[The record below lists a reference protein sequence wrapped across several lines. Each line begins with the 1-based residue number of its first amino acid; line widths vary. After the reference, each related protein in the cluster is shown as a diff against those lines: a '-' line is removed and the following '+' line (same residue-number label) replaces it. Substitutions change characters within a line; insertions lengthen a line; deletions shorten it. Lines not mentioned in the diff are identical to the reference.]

1 LPSFIIERLECL
13 SVRVSHLEYELDVEH
28 RKRQQLEGIV
38 IVYKSEF
45 QKLAK
50 ANQELE
56 LKLSKVKEWS
66 SVLNK
71 MM

>member
-1 LPSFIIERLECL
+1 MPSFIIERLECL
-13 SVRVSHLEYELDVEH
+13 SVRVSHLKYELDVER